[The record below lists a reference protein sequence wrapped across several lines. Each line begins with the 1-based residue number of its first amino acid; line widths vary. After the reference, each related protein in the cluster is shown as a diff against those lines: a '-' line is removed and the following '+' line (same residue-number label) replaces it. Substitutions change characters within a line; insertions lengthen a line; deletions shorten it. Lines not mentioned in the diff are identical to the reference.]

1 MVNTL
6 DKTTEQAK
14 LRSQLAERQQVNLQS
29 HAPSVG
35 RYAGVASDSKR
46 DVAAVNALVNG
57 VFADGIVT
65 SNEMEALNANRDNIM
80 YDFIV
85 AVDMYNDM
93 KKSGL
98 YSQAALDNAHY
109 VMMQLKIA
117 RDVSYGAVKRA
128 AHYNNATSQE
138 VKRRTERR
146 KQKETIQLNLLP
158 FEVALMTD
166 LADDFIKLSY
176 RDDKEKARP
185 LTDDERQQRISRV
198 QAMIQEAGHNRTPS
212 LVLSVYNQRQ
222 NA

>member
-6 DKTTEQAK
+6 DKTKEQTN
-14 LRSQLAERQQVNLQS
+14 LRSQLAQRQQVNLQS

-57 VFADGIVT
+57 VFADGVVT
-65 SNEMEALNANRDNIM
+65 TNEMEALNANRDDVV

-85 AVDMYNDM
+85 AVEMYNDM

-117 RDVSYGAVKRA
+117 RDVSYGAVNRA
-128 AHYNNATSQE
+128 AHYNNATSEE
-138 VKRRTERR
+138 VKRRAERR
-146 KQKETIQLNLLP
+146 EQKETIQLALLP
-158 FEVALMTD
+158 VEIALMTS
-166 LADDFIKLSY
+166 LADDFIKLAY
-176 RDDKEKARP
+176 QDDKEKARP
-185 LTDDERQQRISRV
+185 LSVEEYQRRTARV
-198 QAMIQEAGHNRTPS
+198 QAMIQEADHNRTPS

>member
-6 DKTTEQAK
+6 DKTKEQTN
-14 LRSQLAERQQVNLQS
+14 LRSQLAQRQQVNLQS

-57 VFADGIVT
+57 VFADGVVT
-65 SNEMEALNANRDNIM
+65 TNEMEALNANRDDVV

-85 AVDMYNDM
+85 AVEMYNDM

-117 RDVSYGAVKRA
+117 RDVSYGAVNRA
-128 AHYNNATSQE
+128 AHYNNATSEE
-138 VKRRTERR
+138 VKRRAERR
-146 KQKETIQLNLLP
+146 EQKETIQLALLP
-158 FEVALMTD
+158 VEIALMTS
-166 LADDFIKLSY
+166 LADDFIKLAY
-176 RDDKEKARP
+176 QDDKEKAHP
-185 LTDDERQQRISRV
+185 LSAEEYRRRTARV
-198 QAMIQEAGHNRTPS
+198 QAMIQEADHNRTPS